1 MTEIARFETVLQT
14 LNSDSQALTSLP
26 NSSEQL
32 TQQVSAQLSS
42 LDESYQSLASTAN
55 QIKVSHSNS
64 CVLQKRPCKSSIKY
78 ICIAFVPTYPV
89 VLQGLVKTYLLWQPQ
104 FENYLSCKNI
114 QHQS

>member
-55 QIKVSHSNS
+55 QIKVSHSDP
-64 CVLQKRPCKSSIKY
+64 CVLQKLYKMSTHGCVCPKVTCH
-78 ICIAFVPTYPV
+78 FT
-89 VLQGLVKTYLLWQPQ
+89 GLGKNYLL
-104 FENYLSCKNI
+104 
-114 QHQS
+114 